1 MKKRVL
7 YRKQIDLLELAK
19 EYLAKP
25 NNLSQYVH
33 KVRDAIPDL
42 FYENSFNLK
51 SDFIELIPIEEL
63 SQTRTLI
70 DFLKCISCYGD
81 SKYSGNGTH
90 RSCAQILLD
99 ISNLIQL
106 MEKQI
111 NQQSL
116 YTVFFSWQSDIDNK
130 FNRNFIEDA
139 LEKAI
144 KQINEE
150 KHINLV
156 LDKDTANRTGSPDIV
171 NSILEK
177 IDNATLIVSDVSI
190 IDTLTTK
197 SKYIVNSNIM
207 FELGYAMSSLSDS
220 RVLMVMN
227 KAFGDEK
234 QLPFDLG
241 LKRQISYYIDK
252 TSTLEKRKE
261 EKHNLINKFKIAI
274 ESIVDL

>member
-7 YRKQIDLLELAK
+7 YRKQIALLELAK
-19 EYLAKP
+19 KYLAIP
-25 NNLSQYVH
+25 NNLGQYVNN
-33 KVRDAIPDL
+33 VRDAIPDL

-51 SDFIELIPIEEL
+51 SDFIELIPVEKL
-63 SQTRTLI
+63 SATRTLL

-81 SKYSGNGTH
+81 SKYSANGTH
-90 RSCAQILLD
+90 KSYTQIPLE
-99 ISNLIQL
+99 ISDLIKL
-106 MEKQI
+106 MEEQI

-116 YTVFFSWQSDIDNK
+116 YTVFFSWQSDIENK

-144 KQINEE
+144 KKINEE
-150 KHINLV
+150 KNINLV

-177 IDNATLIVSDVSI
+177 IDNATMIVSDVSI

-197 SKYIVNSNIM
+197 SKSIVNSNIM

-241 LKRQISYYIDK
+241 LKRQISYYIDE
-252 TSTLEKRKE
+252 TSTPEKRKE
-261 EKHNLINKFKIAI
+261 EKNNLINKFKIAI

>member
-7 YRKQIDLLELAK
+7 YRKQIDLLEFAK

>member
-1 MKKRVL
+1 MKIV
-7 YRKQIDLLELAK
+7 
-19 EYLAKP
+19 
-25 NNLSQYVH
+25 
-33 KVRDAIPDL
+33 
-42 FYENSFNLK
+42 
-51 SDFIELIPIEEL
+51 
-63 SQTRTLI
+63 
-70 DFLKCISCYGD
+70 
-81 SKYSGNGTH
+81 
-90 RSCAQILLD
+90 
-99 ISNLIQL
+99 
-106 MEKQI
+106 
-111 NQQSL
+111 
-116 YTVFFSWQSDIDNK
+116 NK

-144 KQINEE
+144 KKINEE
-150 KHINLV
+150 KNINLV

-177 IDNATLIVSDVSI
+177 IDNATMIVSDVSI

-197 SKYIVNSNIM
+197 SKSIVNSNIM

-241 LKRQISYYIDK
+241 LKRQILYHYDGA
-252 TSTLEKRKE
+252 STDEERKKEKDG
-261 EKHNLINKFKIAI
+261 LINKFKKAI

>member
-261 EKHNLINKFKIAI
+261 EKHNLIHKFKIAI

>member
-7 YRKQIDLLELAK
+7 YRKQIALLELAK
-19 EYLAKP
+19 KYLSSTSTAD
-25 NNLSQYVH
+25 QYIH

-51 SDFIELIPIEEL
+51 SDFIELIPVEEL
-63 SQTRTLI
+63 SATRTLL
-70 DFLKCISCYGD
+70 DFLKCISGCGGGD
-81 SKYSGNGTH
+81 ISGNGTH
-90 RSCAQILLD
+90 RSFKQID
-99 ISNLIQL
+99 SEISQLIQL

-144 KQINEE
+144 KKINEE

-177 IDNATLIVSDVSI
+177 IDNATMIVSDVSI
-190 IDTLTTK
+190 IDNFTTK
-197 SKYIVNSNIM
+197 SKFIVNSNIM

-234 QLPFDLG
+234 KLPFDLG
-241 LKRQISYYIDK
+241 LKRQISYYIDE
-252 TSTLEKRKE
+252 TSTPEKRKE
-261 EKHNLINKFKIAI
+261 EKSNLINKFKRAI

>member
-70 DFLKCISCYGD
+70 DFLKCISCYCD